1 MDGRIKFVVGLDVH
15 KDSISIAACDMSR
28 EPARFAG
35 TVNSAEGVRG
45 LRAMNGRIPP
55 QAGRPA
61 PPSTACPIP
70 RS

>member
-1 MDGRIKFVVGLDVH
+1 MDERIKFVVGLDVH

-45 LRAMNGRIPP
+45 LRATDSSSVWSGR
-55 QAGRPA
+55 ASATRLA
-61 PPSTACPIP
+61 
-70 RS
+70 